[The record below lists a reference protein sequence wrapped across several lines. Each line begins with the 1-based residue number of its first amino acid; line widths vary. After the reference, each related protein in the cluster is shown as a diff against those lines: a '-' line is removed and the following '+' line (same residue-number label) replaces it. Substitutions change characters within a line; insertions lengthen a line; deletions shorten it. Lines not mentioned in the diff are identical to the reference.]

1 MSVDAASTDPAAPA
15 PSPSAG
21 TDSTAPATA
30 GTGPCSAGHLI
41 VRELEAHGVE
51 RIYCVPGESY
61 LDVLDGLHDS
71 PIRTIVCRQEGGA
84 GYMAVAEGRL
94 TGRPGIA
101 MVTRGPG
108 ASNVMVAIH
117 NAYQDATP
125 LVVFVGLVPT
135 EVRGREAF
143 QEFDLA
149 GWFGSTAKKVLTLDD
164 PGSAARIVADAMHT
178 AASGRPGPVIVGLPE
193 DTQLVEVDGA
203 VVPPRPV
210 PEPGPSPADLAAID
224 AAIAAA
230 RRPVLVTGGE
240 MWDADTSA
248 AVADWAADRGV
259 GIFADFRAYDGIDHA
274 HPHYLGALGIGSA
287 PVSREVFDAADLHIF
302 LGCARTDIM
311 TNSYELGCS
320 PDTTIVISRDPGA
333 RGHFG
338 PLDRLIVST
347 TRAFGAAVAESA
359 AAGAGAEAGSASPG
373 SGAEAPAWI
382 AETREAF
389 LDWRVPRPPADS
401 AEAAEG
407 SAGDGEREYVDMDL
421 AFGSIAEQLPADAI
435 IAYGAGN
442 HTGWAARFLPVH
454 RFPSALGPRNG
465 SMGFGVPATVAAAL
479 VHPERTVFS
488 IAGDGCF
495 MMNGQEFSTAVN
507 EGANLTIVI
516 NDNSRYGT
524 IVAHQEREYPGRPS
538 GTTLG
543 NPDFAAWARS
553 FGGFG
558 VRVERTADFAQ
569 AFAEALAHDG
579 PAIVHC
585 ITDPDIRTSR
595 P

>member
-203 VVPPRPV
+203 VVPRARCPNPV
-210 PEPGPSPADLAAID
+210 RAPPTSRRSTQRSPQ
-224 AAIAAA
+224 
-230 RRPVLVTGGE
+230 
-240 MWDADTSA
+240 
-248 AVADWAADRGV
+248 
-259 GIFADFRAYDGIDHA
+259 
-274 HPHYLGALGIGSA
+274 
-287 PVSREVFDAADLHIF
+287 
-302 LGCARTDIM
+302 
-311 TNSYELGCS
+311 
-320 PDTTIVISRDPGA
+320 PGA
-333 RGHFG
+333 RSSSPGARCGTRTPRRRSPTGRPTAASGSSPTSG
-338 PLDRLIVST
+338 PTMAST
-347 TRAFGAAVAESA
+347 THTRTTSGRW
-359 AAGAGAEAGSASPG
+359 G
-373 SGAEAPAWI
+373 SGP
-382 AETREAF
+382 
-389 LDWRVPRPPADS
+389 
-401 AEAAEG
+401 
-407 SAGDGEREYVDMDL
+407 
-421 AFGSIAEQLPADAI
+421 
-435 IAYGAGN
+435 
-442 HTGWAARFLPVH
+442 H
-454 RFPSALGPRNG
+454 R
-465 SMGFGVPATVAAAL
+465 
-479 VHPERTVFS
+479 
-488 IAGDGCF
+488 
-495 MMNGQEFSTAVN
+495 
-507 EGANLTIVI
+507 
-516 NDNSRYGT
+516 
-524 IVAHQEREYPGRPS
+524 
-538 GTTLG
+538 
-543 NPDFAAWARS
+543 
-553 FGGFG
+553 
-558 VRVERTADFAQ
+558 
-569 AFAEALAHDG
+569 
-579 PAIVHC
+579 
-585 ITDPDIRTSR
+585 
-595 P
+595 

>member
-1 MSVDAASTDPAAPA
+1 MSDEAASTTPSSPQSAPG
-15 PSPSAG
+15 SPR
-21 TDSTAPATA
+21 
-30 GTGPCSAGHLI
+30 TGPCSAGHLI
-41 VRELEAHGVE
+41 VRQLERHGVD

-71 PIRTIVCRQEGGA
+71 PIRTVVCRQEGGA

-108 ASNVMVAIH
+108 ASNVMIAVH

-125 LVVFVGLVPT
+125 LVAFVGLIPT

-143 QEFDLA
+143 QEFDLG
-149 GWFGSTAKKVLTLDD
+149 GWFGSTAKKVLVLDD
-164 PGSAARIVADAMHT
+164 PASAARIVADAMHT
-178 AASGRPGPVIVGLPE
+178 AVSGRPGPVIVGLPE
-193 DTQLVEVDGA
+193 ETQLARTDGA
-203 VVPPRPV
+203 TVPPRPV
-210 PEPGPSPADLAAID
+210 AEPGPAAADLELLD
-224 AAIAAA
+224 SAIARA

-240 MWDADTSA
+240 MWDAETSA
-248 AVADWAADRGV
+248 AVAAWAAGRGV

-287 PVSREVFDAADLHIF
+287 PVSREAFAAADLQIF

-311 TNSYELGCS
+311 TNSYELGCD
-320 PDTTIVISRDPGA
+320 PETTIVINRDPTA
-333 RGHFG
+333 HGHFG
-338 PLDRLIVST
+338 PLDHLVVST
-347 TRAFGAAVAESA
+347 TRAFGAAVAGLE
-359 AAGAGAEAGSASPG
+359 PVV
-373 SGAEAPAWI
+373 
-382 AETREAF
+382 AETPGWVTEVREAF
-389 LDWRVPRPPADS
+389 LDWREPRPPAD
-401 AEAAEG
+401 AAG
-407 SAGDGEREYVDMDL
+407 GAGNSRNTGNSDAAGASGGAGGAPEYVDMDL
-421 AFGSIAEQLPADAI
+421 AFAAIREQLPDDAI

-454 RFPSALGPRNG
+454 GFPSVLGPRNG
-465 SMGFGVPATVAAAL
+465 SMGFGVPAAVAAAL

-495 MMNGQEFSTAVN
+495 MMNGQEFSTAMN

-538 GTTLG
+538 GTNLG
-543 NPDFAAWARS
+543 NPDFGAWARS

-558 VRVERTADFAQ
+558 VQVTRTEDFAAAFAQ
-569 AFAEALAHDG
+569 ALAHPG
-579 PAIVHC
+579 PAIVHAL
-585 ITDPDIRTSR
+585 TDPDIRTSR